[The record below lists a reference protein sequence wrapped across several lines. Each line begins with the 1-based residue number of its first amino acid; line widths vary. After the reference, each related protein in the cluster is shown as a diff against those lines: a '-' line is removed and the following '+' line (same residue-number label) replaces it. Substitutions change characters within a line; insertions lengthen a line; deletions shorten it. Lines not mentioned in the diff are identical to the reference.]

1 MTQPVARS
9 EASIATFQEQLR
21 IIDVAVKRNLDGI
34 THDESLQQPQPAGN
48 CINWVLGHLVR
59 GFQPVLA
66 ELGSTLDLADA
77 SLERYRRGQPPIQ
90 DASEALDFEDLVR
103 AWDASVQS
111 LTQAL
116 DALSGRDLDPELA
129 SPTPSGKASLRSR
142 LAFTLFHQAYHAG
155 QLGTLRRLVGKDG
168 AIP

>member
-1 MTQPVARS
+1 MTHPVARS
-9 EASIATFQEQLR
+9 EHTATFQEQLR
-21 IIDVAVKRNLDGI
+21 IIDIAVRRNLAGI
-34 THDESLQQPQPAGN
+34 THEESLHQPQPAGN

-66 ELGSTLDLADA
+66 ELGSTPDLFDA
-77 SLERYRRGQPPIQ
+77 SLERYRRGQPPMQ
-90 DASEALDFEDLVR
+90 DASEALEFEDLVR
-103 AWDASVQS
+103 AWDASVRS
-111 LTQAL
+111 LTRAL
-116 DALSGRDLDPELA
+116 EELSDRDVDPELA
-129 SPTPSGKASLRSR
+129 SPTSSGEASLRSC

>member
-1 MTQPVARS
+1 MVQPVSRS
-9 EASIATFQEQLR
+9 ENTVATFQEQLR
-21 IIDVAVKRNLDGI
+21 IIDIAVRRNLEGI
-34 THDESLQQPQPAGN
+34 THAESLQQPQPAGN

-59 GFQPVLA
+59 GFQ
-66 ELGSTLDLADA
+66 STLADLDAGSDRSDA
-77 SLERYRRGQPPIQ
+77 SLERYRRGQPPIHH
-90 DASEALDFEDLVR
+90 ASEALDLQDLVR

-111 LTQAL
+111 IARAL
-116 DALSGRDLDPELA
+116 EDLPDEELHSPTA
-129 SPTPSGKASLRSR
+129 SPTSNGDASLRSR

>member
-1 MTQPVARS
+1 MVQPVSRP
-9 EASIATFQEQLR
+9 EDTVATFQEQLR
-21 IIDVAVKRNLDGI
+21 VIDVAVRRNLEGI
-34 THDESLQQPQPAGN
+34 THAESLRQPQPAGN

-59 GFQPVLA
+59 GLH
-66 ELGSTLDLADA
+66 TTLADLGTRSGPSHI

-90 DASEALDFEDLVR
+90 DASEALDLQELVH

-111 LTQAL
+111 IARALT
-116 DALSGRDLDPELA
+116 DLPGEELNSPPT
-129 SPTPSGKASLRSR
+129 SPTTSGDASLRSR
-142 LAFTLFHQAYHAG
+142 LAFNLFHQAYHAG